1 MLSLAKGRVGGAL
14 IAEYSMST
22 SIPEAVPHVLAAL
35 AANAIESFR
44 GEDSSRNIRSAL
56 APAQIQQAAEDV
68 GWTLATQKL
77 ITPGAKQLDAFR
89 EVYMIINGSAFTS
102 DVDAAAA
109 DEKVKAML
117 RGMQHAV
124 AASVVHVPDGVEGV
138 RNMDVWSAKFESSMK

>member
-1 MLSLAKGRVGGAL
+1 MLSLAKGRIGGAL

-56 APAQIQQAAEDV
+56 TPAQIQKAAEEV
-68 GWTLATQKL
+68 GWALGSQKL

-89 EVYMIINGSAFTS
+89 EVYMIINGSGFVSDVTAADTS
-102 DVDAAAA
+102 D
-109 DEKVKAML
+109 KVKVML
-117 RGMQHAV
+117 KGMQHAV
-124 AASVVHVPDGVEGV
+124 AASVDTVEGGVHGV
-138 RNMDVWSAKFESSMK
+138 RNMDVWSARFEPSTK